1 MTTTAFDQWI
11 WRHCQLEGPVSQQAV
26 DSYQLAALSRQAA
39 YVVEHSRFYRQLYAG
54 YDLQD
59 PLSLPLISSEDIVAA
74 GTSIVCLSQS
84 QIKRIV
90 SMMTSGSTAAPKR
103 VYFSEADLELTIDFF
118 ANGMLLMT
126 GPGER
131 VMICMDGQ
139 TPDGL
144 GDLLARGLRRDGVEP
159 LVYGYLRD
167 MEDAAA
173 YALAHQPH
181 CLVGVPQQV
190 LALAESC
197 PQLRPRTVLLS
208 ADNVKDE
215 LRQRIEQLWQT
226 EVFSHWG
233 MRETGLGG
241 AVECP
246 AHDGHHI
253 RHADLLVEI
262 IDPISGRRLPDGEWG
277 EIVIST
283 LTREAMPLL
292 RYRTGDISRL
302 LAEPC
307 RCGSPLKRLDAVEG
321 HKI

>member
-11 WRHCQLEGPVSQQAV
+11 GRHCLLEGPISQQAV

-39 YVVEHSRFYRQLYAG
+39 YVVEHSRFYRHLYDG
-54 YDLQD
+54 YDLED

-84 QIKRIV
+84 RIKRIV

-103 VYFSEADLELTIDFF
+103 IYFSEADLDLTIDFF

-144 GDLLARGLRRDGVEP
+144 GDLLARGLQRDGVEP

-167 MEDAAA
+167 MEDAAT

-190 LALAESC
+190 LALAELC
-197 PQLRPRTVLLS
+197 PQLRPLTVLLS
-208 ADNVKDE
+208 ADNVPDD

>member
-1 MTTTAFDQWI
+1 M
-11 WRHCQLEGPVSQQAV
+11 
-26 DSYQLAALSRQAA
+26 
-39 YVVEHSRFYRQLYAG
+39 VEHSRFYRHLYDG
-54 YDLQD
+54 YDLED

-84 QIKRIV
+84 RIKRIV

-103 VYFSEADLELTIDFF
+103 IYFSEADLDLTIDFF

-144 GDLLARGLRRDGVEP
+144 GDLLARGLQRDGVEP

-167 MEDAAA
+167 MEDAAT

-190 LALAESC
+190 LALAELC
-197 PQLRPRTVLLS
+197 PQLRPLTVLLS
-208 ADNVKDE
+208 ADNVPDD